1 MSWQFNSTEAV
12 FIQIADR
19 LRAEIVGGKYAPE
32 SQIPTVRQLAFEA
45 SVNPNTMQ
53 KALSLLES
61 EGLLYTRST
70 VGRFVTSD
78 IEVLNAARERMKH
91 EAVQKLVSEARALG
105 ISNEELISLIK
116 EEDNIQ

>member
-19 LRAEIVGGKYAPE
+19 LRAEIISGKYAPD
-32 SQIPTVRQLAFEA
+32 SQIPTVRQLAFEV

-53 KALSLLES
+53 KALALLEE

-70 VGRFVTSD
+70 VGRFITSD
-78 IEVLNAARERMKH
+78 TEVLCAVRERMRR
-91 EAVQKLVSEARALG
+91 EAVQKLINEARALG
-105 ISNEELISLIK
+105 ISKKELITMI
-116 EEDNIQ
+116 EEENDTQ